1 VSPANIPYQG
11 NTTLFWFGPQGA
23 TYTIQYMANGQV
35 VNVPGQGD
43 PPLGNNGQYPGQGK
57 PALTLETTTVF
68 TMNVAQSIDN
78 QEFHAQQQVTVSVVP
93 PPPPKPRI
101 TKFHGSVAI
110 DETQLQLTLSWIT
123 DLANQV
129 TITNINGL
137 QKPSDTLVIKPTQS
151 DPLAST
157 YTLEARKGAEA
168 PTSTISIIWTG
179 YKSAKLPGLA
189 AACALLPNA
198 TRLYCLGLTSNNVT
212 ALDPTTLANLPGSPY
227 PVPNPVSIAA
237 SPDSARVYVN
247 QLASD
252 KQTLKAYDAA
262 TFTAVGPAASIQN
275 GAAILA

>member
-1 VSPANIPYQG
+1 
-11 NTTLFWFGPQGA
+11 
-23 TYTIQYMANGQV
+23 
-35 VNVPGQGD
+35 
-43 PPLGNNGQYPGQGK
+43 
-57 PALTLETTTVF
+57 
-68 TMNVAQSIDN
+68 
-78 QEFHAQQQVTVSVVP
+78 
-93 PPPPKPRI
+93 
-101 TKFHGSVAI
+101 
-110 DETQLQLTLSWIT
+110 
-123 DLANQV
+123 
-129 TITNINGL
+129 
-137 QKPSDTLVIKPTQS
+137 LVIKPTQS